1 MREKLNNFIPISL
14 GSLGLTVTGLG
25 AGVLILGLSGKIVT
39 RLADALKPHEL
50 TIEKM
55 VVYGGNAGI
64 VGLCTISIAAIYQA
78 VSDKVAEVKVEQ
90 MIAELET
97 KQHCIGCIYYSA
109 NNYLSCAVNPDLPKN
124 CSHFTSN

>member
-1 MREKLNNFIPISL
+1 MREKLSNLIPTAL
-14 GSLGLTVTGLG
+14 GGLGLTVTTIG
-25 AGVLILGLSGKIVT
+25 AGILILGLSGKVVT

-64 VGLCTISIAAIYQA
+64 IGLCTISVAAISQA
-78 VSDKVAEVKVEQ
+78 VSDKLAEAKVEQ

-97 KQHCIGCIYYSA
+97 KHHCNGCIYYSA
-109 NNYLSCAVNPDLPKN
+109 NNYLPCAVHPELPQY
-124 CSHFTSN
+124 CSDFTI